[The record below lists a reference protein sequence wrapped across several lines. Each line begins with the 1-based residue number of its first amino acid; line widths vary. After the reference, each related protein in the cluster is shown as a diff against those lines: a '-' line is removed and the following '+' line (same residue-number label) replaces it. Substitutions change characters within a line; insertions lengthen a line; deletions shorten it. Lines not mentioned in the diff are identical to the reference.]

1 MLANGENFSRTLLQE
16 LTKLMGV
23 RMMDVESGWAQ
34 EALRAKKEGRSLV
47 FLASTEVLEST
58 TTHEKMICFQK

>member
-23 RMMDVESGWAQ
+23 RMMDVESGRAQ

-47 FLASTEVLEST
+47 FWQAQR
-58 TTHEKMICFQK
+58 C